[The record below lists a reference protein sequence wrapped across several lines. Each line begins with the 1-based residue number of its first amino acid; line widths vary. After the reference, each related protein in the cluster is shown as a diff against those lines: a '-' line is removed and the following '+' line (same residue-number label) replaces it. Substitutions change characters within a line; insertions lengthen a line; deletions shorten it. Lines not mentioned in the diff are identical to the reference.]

1 MYCRTLPSPPL
12 TTMLLRNLAPR
23 SLSPRFLSLV
33 SGNGFPAR
41 APSPPPVAA
50 AAAPVAEPAV
60 AAPPTYPVCQDLATT
75 VLDAAIRRRCN
86 TWATCGNRPSHSHS
100 SNGLFALLL
109 YNGLLFLLPRVLAR
123 SHNDCPSRL
132 V

>member
-1 MYCRTLPSPPL
+1 
-12 TTMLLRNLAPR
+12 MLLRNLAPR
-23 SLSPRFLSLV
+23 SLSPRFLSFV

-50 AAAPVAEPAV
+50 ASAAAPTVAAEPAV
-60 AAPPTYPVCQDLATT
+60 ARPAYPVCQDLATT
-75 VLDAAIRRRCN
+75 VLNAAIRRRCN
-86 TWATCGNRPSHSHS
+86 TWATCGNRRSPSPSHSHSHS